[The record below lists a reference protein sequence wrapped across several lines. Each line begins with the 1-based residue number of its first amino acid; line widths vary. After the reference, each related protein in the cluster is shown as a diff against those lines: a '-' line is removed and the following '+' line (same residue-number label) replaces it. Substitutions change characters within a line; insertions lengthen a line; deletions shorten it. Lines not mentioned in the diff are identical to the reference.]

1 MAALLLGAA
10 AASVLYPTL
19 YLNIQFVF
27 DPYAPDFNP
36 AVLVP
41 VFLGVFGL
49 KYLISAVWGT
59 MRSRRFGHSVLEIEG
74 QTVAPGETLQG
85 VVRVPAD
92 LAPLGDYELLLQC
105 VEQARSTSTGTNLK
119 DYIRWEQTLRVDAR
133 TMSPR
138 EGIPFA
144 FMIPTDARTTADPD
158 VMTEGSV
165 RWILE
170 VKAPMKGLN
179 FYAIFGVEVRARR

>member
-1 MAALLLGAA
+1 MMAALLLGAA

-19 YLNIQFVF
+19 YLNIEFVF

-49 KYLISAVWGT
+49 KYMISAVWGT
-59 MRSRRFGHSVLEIEG
+59 MRSRRFGQAVLETEG
-74 QTVAPGETLQG
+74 QTVAPGETLRG

-92 LAPLGDYELLLQC
+92 LAPLGDYEFLLQC
-105 VEQARSTSTGTNLK
+105 VEHAGSTSR
-119 DYIRWEQTLRVDAR
+119 DYIRWEQPLRVNAR
-133 TMSPR
+133 TVNPR

-144 FMIPTDARTTADPD
+144 FMIPTDARTTANSD

-170 VKAPMKGLN
+170 VKAPTKGLN